1 MWDKVLHSHGLQV
14 RGNWEMSGPF
24 ALRCRKCRLHQWVRA
39 VPSSGVER
47 PLGRTI
53 QSRSVTRASFGDF
66 RETFSPSVPAS
77 VISIDSLLVVVLVVV
92 LVVC

>member
-1 MWDKVLHSHGLQV
+1 
-14 RGNWEMSGPF
+14 MSGPF
-24 ALRCRKCRLHQWVRA
+24 ALRCRKCRLHQWVHA

-47 PLGRTI
+47 PLNRTI
-53 QSRSVTRASFGDF
+53 QSRSVTRATGGIRPD
-66 RETFSPSVPAS
+66 S